1 MSFKEIF
8 NKFDKLEKKHNYN
21 IDILP
26 YVLKTIDLIK
36 VKPTEFKQIIEQLD
50 YTIVLHQE
58 YTLPIEAAAYLYFYN
73 NPEFKKIESLK
84 LLLLVLKAYP
94 YGVYNLM
101 LNRDIE
107 QQKQIIK
114 SLLELESQELN
125 MTDKFKYNITILQ
138 DYCNEYYEKRKTN
151 SCLYY
156 LNNLIGIKF
165 NRISVDYSQLPKKYL
180 MVNIGYNNVY
190 MNTVYLQTEYVKNE
204 FLTLDEATKYKP
216 LMYTNVCRKKECCE
230 MIGID
235 DSEFNIVINYCNN
248 PSKEKCLY
256 SISETLINKNQL
268 HTLLNGGIIKTNDN
282 KIIDLYFNKR
292 FYERNN
298 LIDTEYTNITD
309 ELTVK
314 RGKLGQIYKKLYDPD
329 VVKTIENWK
338 KQMPKEKYFHIFLD
352 RLRDCLND
360 DGQLDYT
367 KYVQTIDMY
376 QAPSINIL

>member
-1 MSFKEIF
+1 
-8 NKFDKLEKKHNYN
+8 
-21 IDILP
+21 
-26 YVLKTIDLIK
+26 
-36 VKPTEFKQIIEQLD
+36 
-50 YTIVLHQE
+50 
-58 YTLPIEAAAYLYFYN
+58 
-73 NPEFKKIESLK
+73 
-84 LLLLVLKAYP
+84 
-94 YGVYNLM
+94 
-101 LNRDIE
+101 
-107 QQKQIIK
+107 
-114 SLLELESQELN
+114 
-125 MTDKFKYNITILQ
+125 
-138 DYCNEYYEKRKTN
+138 
-151 SCLYY
+151 
-156 LNNLIGIKF
+156 
-165 NRISVDYSQLPKKYL
+165 

-204 FLTLDEATKYKP
+204 FLTLDEAIKYKP